1 MKTDFVEIFQTVR
14 AEMQPYTVQGLN
26 AEVNAETSY
35 QLSTAKAI
43 AIADKVK
50 EEVFFAGVEIKK
62 DHVLVKFATANSD
75 LDTLIFQPELVKLL
89 QDSSSLKV
97 TALDDILME
106 KISVALASTF
116 TYFKQNEWV

>member
-116 TYFKQNEWV
+116 MYFKQNEWV